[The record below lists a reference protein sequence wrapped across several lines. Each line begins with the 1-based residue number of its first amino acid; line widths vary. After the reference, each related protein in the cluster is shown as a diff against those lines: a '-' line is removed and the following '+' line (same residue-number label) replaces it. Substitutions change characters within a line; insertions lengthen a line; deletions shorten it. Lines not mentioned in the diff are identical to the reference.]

1 MISSILVAMTSQ
13 GQKDNVK
20 AASSIPTESRVEIAG
35 ARAERPLDD
44 QRDPLDRLLD
54 AGAETAARIEDEFQK
69 ILAKSGGIGTLMNAA
84 VYNDLSMPA
93 GFMERFRDAI
103 VWLNQLAG
111 EKSIGSGFGGR
122 TGDKTTADEKR
133 EQQEQDS
140 EDSFEQLRSHF
151 DQIQEQ
157 ERERAEWSR
166 SMHSYAGMDM
176 SGEEWGAFADELK
189 ADTPLRRWLV
199 EQFKKKGKPEAEAQ
213 KQADQVSLLAKM
225 QSLPPS
231 QWTDEMKA
239 LDAELDANP
248 EKRAEL
254 DEALRDA
261 NKMRHSPDLS
271 AAQSAK
277 VAKAASGGL
286 ETSIEA
292 RADMLSGGAQFA
304 SDVTATQLAS
314 TSPPIKDRLFSSA
327 PILTNHYDQALAATE
342 PLDKAKEPARIAMA
356 APAPAAM
363 PAASGG
369 FDV

>member
-1 MISSILVAMTSQ
+1 MTSQ
-13 GQKDNVK
+13 GQKDNAK

-84 VYNDLSMPA
+84 VYNDFSMPA
-93 GFMERFRDAI
+93 GFMERFKDAI

-140 EDSFEQLRSHF
+140 EEGFEQLRSHF

-248 EKRAEL
+248 GKRAEL
-254 DEALRDA
+254 DKALREA
-261 NKMRHSPDLS
+261 NSWRQNPQLSSERSGEIAQTSSGGVETSVEARVDVLS
-271 AAQSAK
+271 ATPSATGTAAPAVSGKPAQST
-277 VAKAASGGL
+277 
-286 ETSIEA
+286 E
-292 RADMLSGGAQFA
+292 
-304 SDVTATQLAS
+304 
-314 TSPPIKDRLFSSA
+314 RLFSSA
-327 PILTNHYDQALAATE
+327 PILTDHYDKALVATE
-342 PLDKAKEPARIAMA
+342 PLDKPKPPVPIAMA
-356 APAPAAM
+356 AQVSAPM